1 MSKYYIANNIQFLRG
16 IGQFAPTPS
25 AATHMKLADAQK
37 AVNRSPDSYMW
48 YRTRTS
54 SKGNDYVVT
63 TRMKFLSN
71 DDTAV
76 NDVKKARAFATAEEA
91 YSHMESVLDYID
103 RDLRIVIDDKFRHI
117 KQMGRPTTVKKLVSD
132 SDKFSG
138 MDSSERVLIPK
149 AIKEEVYRRSNNT
162 CEICGKPLS
171 RFSYSID
178 HIIPLSRGGTNN
190 IDNLRAVHPTCNKL
204 KGNFTDVEMKKVVT
218 NVYENI
224 SGEIPSQ
231 PSPQISGA
239 DLIRGCV
246 RHIIQKYKQ

>member
-25 AATHMKLADAQK
+25 GATHMKLVDAQK

-48 YRTRTS
+48 YKTRNT

-76 NDVKKARAFATAEEA
+76 NDIKKARVFSSAEEA
-91 YSHMESVLDYID
+91 YSHMESILDYID
-103 RDLRIVIDDKFRHI
+103 RDLRVVIDDKFRHA
-117 KQMGRPTTVKKLVSD
+117 KQMGKPTIVKKPTSD
-132 SDKFSG
+132 TFSG

-149 AIKEEVYRRSNNT
+149 AIKEEVYRRSGGT
-162 CEICGKPLS
+162 CEICGKPIS
-171 RFSYSID
+171 RFQYSID

-190 IDNLRAVHPTCNKL
+190 IDNLRAVHPSCNKL
-204 KGNFTDVEMKKVVT
+204 KGNFTDTEMKKVVT

-239 DLIRGCV
+239 DLVRGCV
-246 RHIIQKYKQ
+246 RSIIQKYNK

>member
-25 AATHMKLADAQK
+25 GATHMKMADAQR

-71 DDTAV
+71 DDTTV
-76 NDVKKARAFATAEEA
+76 NDIKKARVFSTPEEA

-103 RDLRIVIDDKFRHI
+103 RDLRVVIDDKFRHA
-117 KQMGRPTTVKKLVSD
+117 KQMGKVTAVKNPVSS

-204 KGNFTDVEMKKVVT
+204 KGNFTDTEMRKVVT
-218 NVYENI
+218 NVYENTI
-224 SGEIPSQ
+224 AESA
-231 PSPQISGA
+231 PSPQPISNA
-239 DLIRGCV
+239 DILRSCV
-246 RHIIQKYKQ
+246 RNIIQKYGRE

>member
-25 AATHMKLADAQK
+25 AATHMKMADAQR

-48 YRTRTS
+48 YRTRTTA
-54 SKGNDYVVT
+54 KGNDYVVT

-71 DDTAV
+71 DDTTV
-76 NDVKKARAFATAEEA
+76 NDIKKARVFSTPEEA

-103 RDLRIVIDDKFRHI
+103 RDLRVVIDDKFRHA
-117 KQMGRPTTVKKLVSD
+117 KQMGKVTTIKNPVP

-149 AIKEEVYRRSNNT
+149 AIKEQVYRNSGEV
-162 CEICGKPLS
+162 CAICGKPLS

-204 KGNFTDVEMKKVVT
+204 KGNFTDTEMKKVIT

-231 PSPQISGA
+231 PFPQISGA
-239 DLIRGCV
+239 DLVRGCV
-246 RHIIQKYKQ
+246 RAMIRKYNQ

>member
-25 AATHMKLADAQK
+25 GATHMKMADAQR
-37 AVNRSPDSYMW
+37 AVNRSQDSYMW
-48 YRTRTS
+48 YKTRNTA
-54 SKGNDYVVT
+54 KGNDYVVT

-71 DDTAV
+71 DDTTV
-76 NDVKKARAFATAEEA
+76 NDIKKARVFSTPEEA

-103 RDLRIVIDDKFRHI
+103 RDLRVVIDDKFRHA
-117 KQMGRPTTVKKLVSD
+117 KQMGKVTTVKNPVPN

-162 CEICGKPLS
+162 CAICGKPLS

-224 SGEIPSQ
+224 AGPMA
-231 PSPQISGA
+231 PNPVPQISGA
-239 DLIRGCV
+239 DLVRGCV
-246 RHIIQKYKQ
+246 RAMIRKYNQ

>member
-16 IGQFAPTPS
+16 IGQYAPTPS
-25 AATHMKLADAQK
+25 GATHMKLVDAQK

-71 DDTAV
+71 DDTTV
-76 NDVKKARAFATAEEA
+76 NDIKKARVFSTPEEA

-103 RDLRIVIDDKFRHI
+103 RDLRVVIDDKFRHA
-117 KQMGRPTTVKKLVSD
+117 KQMGKTTTVKKPTSD
-132 SDKFSG
+132 TFSG

-149 AIKEEVYRRSNNT
+149 AIKEEVYRRSGGT
-162 CEICGKPLS
+162 CEICGKPIS
-171 RFSYSID
+171 RFQYSID

-190 IDNLRAVHPTCNKL
+190 IDNLRAVHPSCNKL
-204 KGNFTDVEMKKVVT
+204 KGNFTDTEMKKVVT
-218 NVYENI
+218 NVYENM

-239 DLIRGCV
+239 DLVRGCV

>member
-16 IGQFAPTPS
+16 IGQYAPTPS
-25 AATHMKLADAQK
+25 GATHMKLVDAQK

-71 DDTAV
+71 DDTTV
-76 NDVKKARAFATAEEA
+76 NDIKKARVFSTPEEA

-103 RDLRIVIDDKFRHI
+103 RDLRVVIDDKFRHA
-117 KQMGRPTTVKKLVSD
+117 KQMGKTTTVKKPTSD
-132 SDKFSG
+132 TFSG

-149 AIKEEVYRRSNNT
+149 AIKEEVYRKSGGT
-162 CEICGKPLS
+162 CEICGKPIS
-171 RFSYSID
+171 RFQYSID

-190 IDNLRAVHPTCNKL
+190 IDNLRAVHPSCNKL
-204 KGNFTDVEMKKVVT
+204 KGNFTDTEMKKVVT
-218 NVYENI
+218 NVYENM

-239 DLIRGCV
+239 DLVRGCV

>member
-37 AVNRSPDSYMW
+37 AVNRSPDTYMW

-71 DDTAV
+71 DDTTV

-103 RDLRIVIDDKFRHI
+103 RDLRIVIDDKFRHV
-117 KQMGRPTTVKKLVSD
+117 KQMGKTTPVKKPTSD
-132 SDKFSG
+132 TFSG

-149 AIKEEVYRRSNNT
+149 AIKEEVFRRSGGT
-162 CEICGKPLS
+162 CEICGKPIS
-171 RFSYSID
+171 RFQYSID
-178 HIIPLSRGGTNN
+178 HRIPLSRGGTNN

-224 SGEIPSQ
+224 AGPVT
-231 PSPQISGA
+231 PNTAPQISGV
-239 DLIRGCV
+239 DLVRGCV
-246 RHIIQKYKQ
+246 RAIIHKYNQ

>member
-25 AATHMKLADAQK
+25 AATHMKMADAQR

-48 YRTRTS
+48 YRTRTTA
-54 SKGNDYVVT
+54 KGNDYVVT

-76 NDVKKARAFATAEEA
+76 NDIKKARVFSTAEEA

-103 RDLRIVIDDKFRHI
+103 RDLRVVIDDKFRHA
-117 KQMGRPTTVKKLVSD
+117 KQMGKTVTVKNPVP

-162 CEICGKPLS
+162 CAICGKPLS

-190 IDNLRAVHPTCNKL
+190 IDNLRAVHQTCNKL

-224 SGEIPSQ
+224 AGLATPN
-231 PSPQISGA
+231 PAPQISA
-239 DLIRGCV
+239 PDLVRSCV
-246 RHIIQKYKQ
+246 RAIIHKYNQ

>member
-1 MSKYYIANNIQFLRG
+1 MNKYYIANNIQFLRG

-25 AATHMKLADAQK
+25 GATHMKLVDAQK

-48 YRTRTS
+48 YRTRNT

-71 DDTAV
+71 DDTTV
-76 NDVKKARAFATAEEA
+76 NDIKKARAFATVEEA

-103 RDLRIVIDDKFRHI
+103 RDLRIVIDDKFRHA
-117 KQMGRPTTVKKLVSD
+117 KQMGKTTPIKKPTSD
-132 SDKFSG
+132 TFSG

-149 AIKEEVYRRSNNT
+149 AIKEEVYRRSGGT
-162 CEICGKPLS
+162 CEICGKPIS
-171 RFSYSID
+171 RFQYSID

-190 IDNLRAVHPTCNKL
+190 IDNLRAVHPSCNKL
-204 KGNFTDVEMKKVVT
+204 KGNFTDTEMKKVVT
-218 NVYENI
+218 NVYENM

-231 PSPQISGA
+231 PSMQISGA
-239 DLIRGCV
+239 DLVRGCV
-246 RHIIQKYKQ
+246 RHMIKRYKQ

>member
-1 MSKYYIANNIQFLRG
+1 
-16 IGQFAPTPS
+16 
-25 AATHMKLADAQK
+25 
-37 AVNRSPDSYMW
+37 
-48 YRTRTS
+48 
-54 SKGNDYVVT
+54 
-63 TRMKFLSN
+63 
-71 DDTAV
+71 
-76 NDVKKARAFATAEEA
+76 
-91 YSHMESVLDYID
+91 MESVLDYID
-103 RDLRIVIDDKFRHI
+103 RDLRVVIDDKFRHA
-117 KQMGRPTTVKKLVSD
+117 KQMGKVPTIKNPVP

-224 SGEIPSQ
+224 AGPAAPNPAS
-231 PSPQISGA
+231 QISGA
-239 DLIRGCV
+239 DLVRGCI
-246 RHIIQKYKQ
+246 RHMIKKYKQ

>member
-25 AATHMKLADAQK
+25 GATHMKLVDAQK

-48 YRTRTS
+48 YKTRNT

-71 DDTAV
+71 DDTTV
-76 NDVKKARAFATAEEA
+76 NDIKKARVFSTPEEA

-103 RDLRIVIDDKFRHI
+103 RDLRIVIDDKFRHA
-117 KQMGRPTTVKKLVSD
+117 KQMGKPTIVKKPTSD
-132 SDKFSG
+132 TFSG

-149 AIKEEVYRRSNNT
+149 AIKEEVYRRSGGT
-162 CEICGKPLS
+162 CEICGKPIS
-171 RFSYSID
+171 RFQYSID

-218 NVYENI
+218 NVYENM
-224 SGEIPSQ
+224 SGEVPSQ

-239 DLIRGCV
+239 DLVRGCV
-246 RHIIQKYKQ
+246 RSIIQKYNK